1 MCTIPILTT
10 SYPQQNLPVLGA
22 NNVSPDPIGEKYNF
36 IVIPKMR
43 WTQLYI
49 MDTRRHFQKVFKCGI
64 GDWNILRLVEGD
76 CFGALEP
83 FYTIV
88 GIVHVVYLG

>member
-1 MCTIPILTT
+1 
-10 SYPQQNLPVLGA
+10 
-22 NNVSPDPIGEKYNF
+22 
-36 IVIPKMR
+36 
-43 WTQLYI
+43 